1 MVELS
6 LFEKIKTIFDLIF
19 SSSLFLILLIG
30 IVTTVLVT
38 GINYVIGLSRK
49 SNEATYNSGQEI
61 QNFFDEFDARQGNQ
75 NEINN
80 M

>member
-1 MVELS
+1 MHRNVEIS
-6 LFEKIKTIFDLIF
+6 VPMFIGI
-19 SSSLFLILLIG
+19 ILLIG

-49 SNEATYNSGQEI
+49 SNGATYNSGQEI

>member
-1 MVELS
+1 MHRNVEIS
-6 LFEKIKTIFDLIF
+6 VPMFIGI
-19 SSSLFLILLIG
+19 ILLIG

-38 GINYVIGLSRK
+38 GINYVIGLSRN

>member
-1 MVELS
+1 MDTIKPEVYITQEDELWDERIPQKETYS
-6 LFEKIKTIFDLIF
+6 QEVIE
-19 SSSLFLILLIG
+19 
-30 IVTTVLVT
+30 T

>member
-1 MVELS
+1 MHRNVEIS
-6 LFEKIKTIFDLIF
+6 VPMFIGI
-19 SSSLFLILLIG
+19 ILLIG
-30 IVTTVLVT
+30 IVTTILVA
-38 GINYVIGLSRK
+38 GINYVIGLSRN

>member
-1 MVELS
+1 MHRNVEIS
-6 LFEKIKTIFDLIF
+6 VTMFIGI
-19 SSSLFLILLIG
+19 ILLIG